1 MTTTT
6 ITATVNETRTSA
18 ETQFFAMSPAEL
30 EYRNQNFVKTGKVL
44 FTKMELSDDK
54 LTRKLITIFLNE
66 ATRLEYRNDPVISDF
81 RMRKQEYNTANNI
94 TSDFAF
100 DID

>member
-6 ITATVNETRTSA
+6 ITAIVNETRTSA

-66 ATRLEYRNDPVISDF
+66 EKFLEYRNDPVISDF
-81 RMRKQEYNTANNI
+81 RMRKREYNEANGINP
-94 TSDFAF
+94 DFAF